1 MWNLK
6 YHAKQKQTHKLR
18 EQTYDYQRGNLGRGG
33 INREY
38 EINTCTLLYVKQ
50 ITNRTYCTA

>member
-18 EQTYDYQRGNLGRGG
+18 EQTYDYQRGNLGRGE

-38 EINTCTLLYVKQ
+38 EINICTLLYVK
-50 ITNRTYCTA
+50 